1 MKLFMP
7 HESSITLRRM
17 RRRRKNEGRP
27 ARVIGTYKAT
37 DLAVIKIETSTPLP
51 TVKLGNSDTAQ
62 VGDWVEAIGSPFAL
76 SQTVTAGIIS
86 AKNRTIEPGASGQFQ
101 HFIQT
106 DAAINP
112 GNSGGPL
119 LNMNGE
125 VIGVNT
131 AIFTQS
137 AGYQGIGFAMPGP
150 FDYVKGIS
158 YIRGVAKYE
167 NLYGINISDAV
178 SVNLGIQDGFL
189 IRFMNDASSFAV
201 GEAWQGSASGFNRSL
216 SITLGTGF
224 GSAFISDRIPIVD
237 GPEVPKLG
245 CIYHLPYKDG
255 IADDYFSTRGL
266 LSRYKKLTGK
276 ELSGVKELS
285 ALAVTDKQV
294 RELFI
299 DFGDNA
305 GMFLA
310 PWLKIFR
317 AEILVIG
324 GNISHAYNLFGE
336 VFEER
341 LRKENC
347 FCKVAI
353 SKLKEDAALLGSAF
367 LLDDNFWKSV
377 QHALPLM

>member
-1 MKLFMP
+1 MNKK
-7 HESSITLRRM
+7 I
-17 RRRRKNEGRP
+17 
-27 ARVIGTYKAT
+27 AIGTDIGGSHISCAAI
-37 DLAVIKIETSTPLP
+37 DLLSGKIIRDTLTERPVDNQAPANVIIGAWS
-51 TVKLGNSDTAQ
+51 
-62 VGDWVEAIGSPFAL
+62 EAISSAL
-76 SQTVTAGIIS
+76 KKVPREQV
-86 AKNRTIEPGASGQFQ
+86 K
-101 HFIQT
+101 
-106 DAAINP
+106 
-112 GNSGGPL
+112 
-119 LNMNGE
+119 
-125 VIGVNT
+125 
-131 AIFTQS
+131 
-137 AGYQGIGFAMPGP
+137 GIGFAMPGP